1 MAGLSDPSSLP
12 RFGMQGIARSFGA
25 TKALDGVDFAVHPG
39 EIHALV
45 GENGAGKST
54 LMKILSGALRPDA
67 GTMTLDGVPFA
78 PKSTHEARRAGVA
91 MIYQE
96 LSLTPHLPVEDN
108 VMLGMEP
115 RSFVVRDRTT
125 IRRRTREAL
134 EMLGYGTL
142 DPRSRVGDLPI
153 ATRQIVEIARALAVG
168 CRILVLDEPTSSL
181 ALADI
186 DRLFTV
192 LKGLRAQGH
201 AIVYISHF
209 LEEAKRISDQFTVL
223 RDGRTVGS
231 GVTAEHTV
239 NELVGMMIGRQLE
252 QLYPRTPRN
261 PGDTVLR
268 TDHLASIPKPLDVS
282 FELRRGEILGLAGL
296 VGAGRTELLRAL
308 FGLSPIANGR
318 IRLHSHEGWA
328 VPAARWH
335 QGAGMVSEDRGKE
348 GLAVSLSVADNIT
361 MNLSRDAGPF
371 GIVRPSRLA
380 ATAQHW
386 IETFGIKARGPAQ
399 EVRTLSGGN
408 QQKVALARLLHQNVD
423 ILLLD
428 EPTRGI
434 DVASKSQVYD
444 LINRLAAGDPATGIQ
459 PKAILLV
466 SSYLPELL
474 GVCDRIAVMHR
485 GRLGP
490 ARPVGEWMEHTL
502 LLAATGQGLPT

>member
-1 MAGLSDPSSLP
+1 
-12 RFGMQGIARSFGA
+12 MQGIGRSFGA
-25 TKALDGVDFAVHPG
+25 TRALDGVDFAVRSG

-67 GTMTLDGVPFA
+67 GTMALDGVPFA
-78 PKSTHEARRAGVA
+78 PRSTHEARRAGVA

-96 LSLTPHLPVEDN
+96 LSLAPHLPVEDN

-115 RSFVVRDRTT
+115 GSFGLRDRSA
-125 IRRRTREAL
+125 IRRRTRDAL
-134 EMLGYGTL
+134 EMLGYGAL
-142 DPRSRVGDLPI
+142 DPHTRVGDLPI
-153 ATRQIVEIARALAVG
+153 ASRQIVEIARALAVG

-181 ALADI
+181 TLSDI

-192 LKGLRAQGH
+192 LNGLKAQGH

-209 LEEAKRISDQFTVL
+209 LEEVKRIADRFTVL

-231 GVTAEHTV
+231 GVAAEHTV
-239 NELVGMMIGRQLE
+239 DELVGMMVGRQLT
-252 QLYPRTPRN
+252 QLYPRTQRQ
-261 PGDTVLR
+261 PGALVLQ
-268 TDHLASIPKPLDVS
+268 TDHLAAVPKPLDVS

-308 FGLSPIANGR
+308 FGLSPIATGA
-318 IRLHSHEGWA
+318 IRLHASEGWA
-328 VPAARWH
+328 SPTLRWR
-335 QGAGMVSEDRGKE
+335 QGAGMVSEDRGSE
-348 GLAVSLSVADNIT
+348 GLAVALSVADNIT
-361 MNLSRDAGPF
+361 MNLSRDVGPL
-371 GIVRPSRLA
+371 GVLRPSRLA

-386 IETFGIKARGPAQ
+386 IDTFGIKARGPAQ

-434 DVASKSQVYD
+434 DVASKSQIYE
-444 LINRLAAGDPATGIQ
+444 LINRLAAGDQAAGIA

-466 SSYLPELL
+466 SSYLPELI

-490 ARPVGEWMEHTL
+490 ARPVGEWTEHTL
-502 LLAATGQGLPT
+502 LLAATGQGLPV

>member
-1 MAGLSDPSSLP
+1 M
-12 RFGMQGIARSFGA
+12 RGIAKRFGA
-25 TKALDGVDFAVHPG
+25 TRALEGVDFAVRSG

-54 LMKILSGALRPDA
+54 LMKILAGALRPDA
-67 GTMTLDGVPFA
+67 GSMTLDGLPFS
-78 PKSTHEARRAGVA
+78 PRSTQEARRAGVA

-96 LSLTPHLPVEDN
+96 LSLAPHLPVEDN

-115 RSFVVRDRTT
+115 RAFGLRDRAA

-134 EMLGYGTL
+134 EMLGYSTL
-142 DPRSRVGDLPI
+142 DPRTRVSDLPI

-181 ALADI
+181 PLADI
-186 DRLFTV
+186 DRLFTA
-192 LKGLRAQGH
+192 LKALRAQGH

-209 LEEAKRISDQFTVL
+209 LEEVKRIADAFTVL

-231 GVTAEHTV
+231 GVAAEHTV
-239 NELVGMMIGRQLE
+239 DELVGMMIGRQLA
-252 QLYPRTPRN
+252 QLYPRSERR
-261 PGDTVLR
+261 PGEVVLR
-268 TDHLASIPKPLDVS
+268 TDHLAATPKPLDVS

-308 FGLSPIANGR
+308 FGLSPIARGD
-318 IRLHSHEGWA
+318 ITLHAHQGWA
-328 VPAARWH
+328 DPSVRWK
-335 QGAGMVSEDRGKE
+335 QGAGMVSEDRGNE
-348 GLAVSLSVADNIT
+348 GLAIALTVADNIT
-361 MNLSRDAGPF
+361 MNLSRDAGPL
-371 GIVRPSRLA
+371 GVIRPRRLLE
-380 ATAQHW
+380 TAQHW
-386 IETFGIKARGPAQ
+386 IDAFGIKARGPGQ

-423 ILLLD
+423 VLLLD

-434 DVASKSQVYD
+434 DVASKSQVYE
-444 LINRLAAGDPATGIQ
+444 LINRLAAGDPDAHVA

-490 ARPVGEWMEHTL
+490 ARPVGEWTDHRL
-502 LLAATGQGLPT
+502 LLAATGQDLPA

>member
-1 MAGLSDPSSLP
+1 ME
-12 RFGMQGIARSFGA
+12 GIARSFGA
-25 TKALDGVDFAVHPG
+25 TKALDGVNFAVRSG

-67 GTMTLDGVPFA
+67 GRMTLDGVPFA
-78 PKSTHEARRAGVA
+78 PKSTHDARRAGVA

-96 LSLTPHLPVEDN
+96 LSLAPHLPVEDN

-115 RSFVVRDRTT
+115 RSLGLRDRAA
-125 IRRRTREAL
+125 IRNRTRDAL
-134 EMLGYGTL
+134 VMLGYGAL
-142 DPRSRVGDLPI
+142 DPRTRVGDLPI
-153 ATRQIVEIARALAVG
+153 ATRQIVEIARALAVD

-181 ALADI
+181 TLADI
-186 DRLFTV
+186 EQLFTV

-209 LEEAKRISDQFTVL
+209 LEEVKRIADNFTVL

-231 GVTAEHTV
+231 GVAAEHTIDEIV
-239 NELVGMMIGRQLE
+239 SLMIGRQLA
-252 QLYPRTPRN
+252 QLYPRTQRT
-261 PGDTVLR
+261 PGDVLLHVDR
-268 TDHLASIPKPLDVS
+268 LAATPKPLDVT
-282 FELRRGEILGLAGL
+282 FDLRRGEILGLAGL

-308 FGLSPIANGR
+308 FGLTPVVRGE
-318 IRLHSHEGWA
+318 IRLLVHEGWA
-328 VPAARWH
+328 DPPTRWR
-335 QGAGMVSEDRGKE
+335 QGAGMVSEDRGNE
-348 GLAVSLSVADNIT
+348 GLAVALSIADNIT
-361 MNLSRDAGPF
+361 MNLSRDAGPL
-371 GIVRPSRLA
+371 GIVLPRRIND
-380 ATAQHW
+380 TAHRW
-386 IETFGIKARGPAQ
+386 ISTFGIKARNPGQ
-399 EVRTLSGGN
+399 TVRTLSGGN
-408 QQKVALARLLHQNVD
+408 QQKVALARLLHQDVD
-423 ILLLD
+423 VLLLD

-444 LINRLAAGDPATGIQ
+444 LINRLAAGDTATGTL

-490 ARPVGEWMEHTL
+490 ARPVGEWTEHSL
-502 LLAATGQGLPT
+502 LLAATGQGTPS